1 MPHPI
6 CILCVQVLNA
16 TGSEDPKYPHPFE
29 LKVKVQLGDNSL
41 QQELAVTNTG
51 VL

>member
-1 MPHPI
+1 
-6 CILCVQVLNA
+6 VLKA
-16 TGSEDPKYPHPFE
+16 IGSEDPKYPHPFE

-51 VL
+51 AVGALTLCCSGCA